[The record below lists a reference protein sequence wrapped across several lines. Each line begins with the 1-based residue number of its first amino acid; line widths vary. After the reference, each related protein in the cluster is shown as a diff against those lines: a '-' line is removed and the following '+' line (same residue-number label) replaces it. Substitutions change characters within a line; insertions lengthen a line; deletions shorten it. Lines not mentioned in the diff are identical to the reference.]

1 MPVSLPVS
9 AIFYNNTRAHKR
21 DPHAGYVL
29 MNITKEETDNETR
42 YRFTEATNDVMQTV
56 TFAKDW
62 RWPTIAHFYC
72 RVRVCTHKG
81 PTVPIEIF
89 TVTHHYTPSES
100 REVFYISPCYW
111 KFLLKK
117 PKWERNFTV
126 ANASELKAMNPPL
139 KEPHLSIMFSPE
151 TEVVVTKE
159 SYPSEATTNTI
170 QHIPANP
177 PTEPPKKKTPP
188 RGDLKPHTAKL
199 LLELATLKHENTCPI
214 TLDVL
219 VAGTED
225 VAVMPCGHIFS
236 RTAIE
241 ECFKNLANYNTCPAC
256 RDGGRP
262 TMI

>member
-1 MPVSLPVS
+1 MP
-9 AIFYNNTRAHKR
+9 IKIY
-21 DPHAGYVL
+21 
-29 MNITKEETDNETR
+29 
-42 YRFTEATNDVMQTV
+42 
-56 TFAKDW
+56 
-62 RWPTIAHFYC
+62 
-72 RVRVCTHKG
+72 
-81 PTVPIEIF
+81 

-100 REVFYISPCYW
+100 REVFYISPCTW
-111 KFLLKK
+111 KSLLHK

-126 ANASELKAMNPPL
+126 ANAAELKAMNPPL
-139 KEPHLSIMFSPE
+139 KEPHLSIMYSSE

-159 SYPSEATTNTI
+159 PSPPTNTI
-170 QHIPANP
+170 QHIPAADP
-177 PTEPPKKKTPP
+177 PVEAPKKKTPP

-225 VAVMPCGHIFS
+225 VAVMPWGRIFR

-241 ECFKNLANYNTCPAC
+241 ECFKILANYNTCPAC